1 MKESPSYSHEFDKT
15 KDKEVWIHCVSCG
28 KNTAHRVLSS
38 VTINGFA
45 PGADIHFT
53 EECQIVGCQGCKTIT
68 FRKECWDSETMGPWG
83 RGETEELYP
92 SRHST
97 RTMLKD
103 KFDIPSQVRR
113 VYEETY
119 AALCSG
125 HLILAGIGIRAL
137 VESVC
142 KERGAKGRNLE
153 KRIDDMVAKG
163 FVTRDGAEIL
173 HSTRL
178 MGNTSAH
185 EVKAHKQP
193 LLEDAMEI
201 VEHMLSTV
209 YIIPQKAE
217 SLPKRK
223 PKATQ
228 KEGKAAAK
236 KNTSGGTK

>member
-1 MKESPSYSHEFDKT
+1 MKDSPSYSHDFDKT
-15 KDKEVWIHCVSCG
+15 KDKELWVHCVSCG
-28 KNTAHRVLSS
+28 KDTAHRVLSS
-38 VTINGFA
+38 VTIEGFV
-45 PGADIHFT
+45 PGPDIHFA

-68 FRKECWDSETMGPWG
+68 FRKECWDSETAGPWG
-83 RGETEELYP
+83 HGETEELYP

-113 VYEETY
+113 VYEETH

-125 HLILAGIGIRAL
+125 LLILAGIGIRAL

-142 KERGAKGRNLE
+142 NERGAKGRNLE
-153 KRIDDMVAKG
+153 ARIDDMVTKG
-163 FVTRDGAEIL
+163 FVTKDGAEIL

-178 MGNTSAH
+178 MGNTAAH
-185 EVKAHKQP
+185 EVKAHRQP
-193 LLEDAMEI
+193 LLEDAIEI

-217 SLPKRK
+217 GLPKRQ
-223 PKATQ
+223 PKAVPKAVAKST
-228 KEGKAAAK
+228 GKKAP
-236 KNTSGGTK
+236 GGTP